1 MRSTPGRPDHE
12 YWTMSTA
19 TLLDIRSLTLRIGHA
34 KAPIT
39 VLRSID
45 LNLCSGDSLGLV
57 GESGSG
63 KSQLLLA
70 LLGLSPANA
79 IVTGSIRYRDQELIS
94 ASRQQLMSVR
104 GAQIGMV
111 FQDPASALN
120 PYLTIGRQ
128 LTESLQAHR
137 HVSASA
143 ARTRA
148 GELLEQVRIAD
159 PVACLKR
166 YPHQLSGGMQQ
177 RVMIAMALMCEP
189 KLLLCDEPTTAL
201 DMMMQAQ
208 ILELLRELRTRTGV
222 ALLVVSHDLSVVAAL
237 TERVAVMYAGQIV
250 ELAPTTELLSAPQHP
265 YSFGLQRS
273 VLTLSTPLNETIP
286 AIAGNPPLL
295 AQLPTGCSF
304 APRCDFVH
312 ARCEQSAPALE
323 ATSAAHWRACHYRGA
338 LVAR

>member
-1 MRSTPGRPDHE
+1 
-12 YWTMSTA
+12 MSSDS
-19 TLLDIRSLTLRIGHA
+19 LLDIRSLTLRIGHGA
-34 KAPIT
+34 APAT

-45 LNLCSGDSLGLV
+45 LTMRSGDSLGLV

-70 LLGLSPANA
+70 ILGLSPASAA
-79 IVTGSIRYRDQELIS
+79 ITGSIRFRNRELVG
-94 ASRQQLMSVR
+94 ASDLQLKAVR

-137 HVSASA
+137 RVSTSA
-143 ARTRA
+143 ARARA

-159 PVACLKR
+159 PAGCLKM

-201 DMMMQAQ
+201 DMTVQAQ

-250 ELAPTTELLSAPQHP
+250 ELAPTAELLSAPQHP
-265 YSFGLQRS
+265 YSIGLQRS
-273 VLTLSTPLNETIP
+273 VLTLSTPLDASIP

-304 APRCDFVH
+304 APRCAYVH
-312 ARCEQSAPALE
+312 ARCEQAAPPLE
-323 ATSAAHWRACHYRGA
+323 ATSVSHWRACHYRGA
-338 LVAR
+338 LAAQ